1 MEKEVSLIVT
11 NEELAAVQIAAF
23 TTAFWKVKSL
33 PVVNVSVRRTASHFQ
48 RDYDLSHRSPEN
60 VLSPVNKR
68 GKNLL
73 RVLLLLTLVRLSI
86 SVIITVPPSETAR
99 FVPTAV
105 VPVTLVFFV

>member
-1 MEKEVSLIVT
+1 MENQE
-11 NEELAAVQIAAF
+11 F
-23 TTAFWKVKSL
+23 TSSKRLRK
-33 PVVNVSVRRTASHFQ
+33 RTESHFQ
-48 RDYDLSHRSPEN
+48 RDYDLSPRSPEN

-86 SVIITVPPSETAR
+86 SVIITVPLSETAR